1 MSDKINHP
9 EHYTAGAVE
18 CIEALKA
25 ATQGL
30 EGIEAVCTAN
40 AIKYLWR
47 WKRKNGAEDLRKA
60 KWYIDRLIQEIST
73 VKEAQPEKRVVLK
86 KVTCIDC
93 KYFHE
98 PSDTEPCC
106 YCRRIEAAAP
116 KDRFER
122 AVVPL
127 GKSYEPPEIKFVP
140 EIKFASCENCKHKED
155 TPGNL
160 RYCMKCPLAHDPN
173 WWEPEDPFGGQR

>member
-73 VKEAQPEKRVVLK
+73 VQEAQPEKRVVLK

-93 KYFHE
+93 KYIGTLPE
-98 PSDTEPCC
+98 ELP
-106 YCRRIEAAAP
+106 CRRCRRMEVAAP
-116 KDRFER
+116 KDFFER
-122 AVVPL
+122 KAPEPKPAVA
-127 GKSYEPPEIKFVP
+127 
-140 EIKFASCENCKHKED
+140 FASCSNCKHEEH
-155 TPGNL
+155 TPDNM
-160 RYCMKCPLAHDPN
+160 RYCKNCPLAYGPN
-173 WWEPEDPFGGQR
+173 WWEPKK

>member
-9 EHYTAGAVE
+9 EHYTAGAIE

-60 KWYIDRLIQEIST
+60 KWYIDRLIREVST
-73 VKEAQPEKRVVLK
+73 VKEAQPEKQVVLK

-93 KYFHE
+93 KHFHE
-98 PSDTEPCC
+98 SGDAEPCC
-106 YCRRIEAAAP
+106 YCRRLEAAAP
-116 KDRFER
+116 EDRFER
-122 AVVPL
+122 ATVTLAKEVQAK
-127 GKSYEPPEIKFVP
+127 GIRMAQEIRY
-140 EIKFASCENCKHKED
+140 ASCSNCKHEEN
-155 TPGNL
+155 TPENL
-160 RYCMKCPLAHDPN
+160 RYCNKCPLAHDPN
-173 WWEPEDPFGGQR
+173 WWEPKQ